1 MSSAPPVVLTFAAS
15 DPTGGAGLQADVLTL
30 GAMGC
35 HPLSVLTALTVQDTS
50 GVERMLPIDSAW
62 VAEQAR
68 RVLEDIEVDALK
80 LGVLCSR
87 PNVRAIAE
95 LVADYPAVPLVL
107 DPVLASAR
115 GDELAAA
122 DVIEALAATIVSQS
136 TVVTPT
142 SIEARRL

>member
-68 RVLEDIEVDALK
+68 RVLEDIAVDAFK
-80 LGVLCSR
+80 LGVLGSAQNVQPR
-87 PNVRAIAE
+87 PA
-95 LVADYPAVPLVL
+95 LVWEY
-107 DPVLASAR
+107 
-115 GDELAAA
+115 
-122 DVIEALAATIVSQS
+122 
-136 TVVTPT
+136 
-142 SIEARRL
+142 